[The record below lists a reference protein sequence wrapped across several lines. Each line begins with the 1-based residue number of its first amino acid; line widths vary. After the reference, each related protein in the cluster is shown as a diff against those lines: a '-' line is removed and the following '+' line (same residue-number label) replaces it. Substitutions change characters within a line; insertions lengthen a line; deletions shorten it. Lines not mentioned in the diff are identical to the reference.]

1 MSDAA
6 ENYDVPENQENEDEN
21 VTEFQPA
28 EESTAPAPQ
37 AAPEAETKDVG
48 GVAGDRL
55 RSFIE
60 RIERLEEEKAHLAED
75 IKEVY
80 AELKG
85 VGFDAKTVRK
95 VVSLRKMDTEK
106 RREADELLDLYKTA
120 VGMV

>member
-1 MSDAA
+1 MSESA
-6 ENYDVPENQENEDEN
+6 N
-21 VTEFQPA
+21 VAEFQPV
-28 EESTAPAPQ
+28 PK
-37 AAPEAETKDVG
+37 AAKNGEAKDVG

-60 RIERLEEEKAHLAED
+60 RIERLEEEKTHLAED

-95 VVSLRKMDTEK
+95 VVALRKLDSEK